1 VWGSEFPTKGAKL
14 QGDSAD
20 FAASAFYDFL
30 QMYVHHVQMF
40 CSHQTMVSIE
50 HDHDE
55 LQHVEGDASFKVIHS
70 LRPAAIKCA
79 NHLLTPNNVLHCALG
94 MQRWTGAS

>member
-1 VWGSEFPTKGAKL
+1 
-14 QGDSAD
+14 
-20 FAASAFYDFL
+20 
-30 QMYVHHVQMF
+30 
-40 CSHQTMVSIE
+40 MVSIE

-55 LQHVEGDASFKVIHS
+55 LKHDDASYKVIDS

-79 NHLLTPNNVLHCALG
+79 NHLLTLDNVLHCALG

>member
-1 VWGSEFPTKGAKL
+1 
-14 QGDSAD
+14 
-20 FAASAFYDFL
+20 
-30 QMYVHHVQMF
+30 
-40 CSHQTMVSIE
+40 MVSIE

-55 LQHVEGDASFKVIHS
+55 LQLVEDDASFKVIRS

-79 NHLLTPNNVLHCALG
+79 NHLLTLDNVLHCAPG